1 MSTKISALDE
11 RLQQDINGEEFFPII
26 DGTVGAYHTYKIN
39 LDQLFQSGQGY
50 EKVTSLSVTDGATVA
65 SNNTS
70 FTLEYT
76 QEDNTVQTLTIEKY
90 KIQDNDVAFSHIDPA
105 GYITSTQR
113 ISLNNVDNKLATAK
127 AVDDHIDYREALYD
141 ASIKE
146 YIGDD
151 DNGVLADFATLT
163 NVADDFTA
171 LLAGV
176 KPELNTFK
184 KIEQQ
189 FDTIDYSDKIG
200 TGQVNIAHFRI
211 NEIDLNTRL
220 NIKDS
225 AITANL
231 ISVNAVTSDK
241 IQNGSILRSKIADG
255 AISNDKISDAT
266 ITASKIKDGTVTPDK
281 LSSGAPDWDNTR
293 VNIPNNLNVQHVYA
307 NGNFNS
313 KGTDFRLYNASRAGT
328 NVHSGRALVHSVG
341 DRLDINYANDYT
353 GGVNIRG
360 VVTVPDQDAAAI
372 NAGGN
377 RSVVTKEYVDAADIL
392 INPIAGDKIQDNA
405 IALRHMSDNSV
416 GTFEILDD
424 SITSEKIE
432 NIGPQWNSAGD
443 VVVSGKLTAN
453 GQTFTLGSNALPSG
467 NVTLSLQSS
476 VGGSA
481 TILRAAGSN
490 GSLSINN
497 TGGSIN
503 FSPGSSI
510 KFQVNSNKSTF
521 SNPLHITGAGSTTI
535 NGTNF
540 TNPALLVG
548 SSTNGIAIDSNEI
561 IQKGNHLHLGVADGA
576 TQNIYFKEGVNTIAT
591 IFGNS
596 GSFSAKGDV
605 ISESGIIRRN
615 GETSRLSLRGATAY
629 SNGANIELYGK
640 SNINYPGHAY
650 YDADQHTF
658 RAMGNGAVA
667 FKIDSK
673 TKKVTLYGEG
683 TSANHLVTKG
693 YVDKNTFPKITTLD
707 NITTRMDSGFYQTA
721 SASIAEGWPEDRG
734 WYHLLTTTH
743 SNTNN
748 YHALQ
753 FAASYYDQEVYFRST
768 GDKGDRE
775 WNKLWHTNNDGSGSG
790 LDADLLDGK
799 EATAFSLVGH
809 KHDDLYRK
817 LNTKIGV
824 NDLTTGA
831 PTWDSTNVVIPNQLN
846 VTGHTTINSGG
857 LSVGGQISSTGPDFY
872 LYNAIRADGNTH
884 YGRALVHSSGDKL
897 TINYGKDYTGGVEI
911 SGTVIAPNQTTTI
924 INSNNKALTTKEYV
938 ASEIA
943 KVYPDD
949 NYILKTGDIMTGD
962 LRFTQTDL
970 GINWYSDTD
979 NASIR
984 FHTNGDEGLDNRLEF
999 NIGDNANEY
1008 FIFTQQP
1015 WLGERV
1021 ELLKI
1026 SNSEISYKGNKI
1038 WHDGNTNNAVTSAK
1052 IVNYAVT
1059 SAKIASNA
1067 VTTANIANSSV
1078 TLDKLANITSGF
1090 VLGKTNNDTKL
1101 VPIDTNLSIGTS
1113 HNVIAS
1119 GQAAKDYTDLKVRGL
1134 ATTAYVD
1141 AKIAAAKGTV
1151 HYIDMY
1157 GLGRTSLN
1165 SNPSASQVTWA
1176 KGQLGNSV
1184 RSGDYVMAR
1193 VRYYESYNWGNGTAY
1208 RDRNRLYIYGVS
1220 GAYPNS
1226 VWTIYNSWYA

>member
-11 RLQQDINGEEFFPII
+11 RFQQDINGEEFFPII

-39 LDQLFQSGQGY
+39 LNQLFQSGGY

-70 FTLEYT
+70 FTLEYI
-76 QEDNTVQTLTIEKY
+76 QEGNTVQTLTIEKY

-113 ISLNNVDNKLATAK
+113 ISSNNVDNKLATAK

-151 DNGVLADFATLT
+151 DSGVLADFATLT

-231 ISVNAVTSDK
+231 ISANAVTSDK
-241 IQNGSILRSKIADG
+241 IQNGSILRSKISRG
-255 AISNDKISDAT
+255 AISNDEISDAT
-266 ITASKIKDGTVTPDK
+266 ITASKIKDGTLTPDK
-281 LSSGAPDWDNTR
+281 LSSGAPDWNNTQ
-293 VNIPNNLNVQHVYA
+293 VNIPVNLNVNNDIYV
-307 NGNFNS
+307 NNNIVS

-328 NVHSGRALVHSVG
+328 NVHSGRALVHNVG

-360 VVTVPDQDAAAI
+360 IVTVPDQDAAAI

-392 INPIAGDKIQDNA
+392 LNPIAGDKIQDNA

-432 NIGPQWNSAGD
+432 NIGPQWNSTGD
-443 VVVSGKLTAN
+443 VVVSGNLRAN
-453 GQTFTLGSNALPSG
+453 GQTFTLGSNSLPNG

-481 TILRAAGSN
+481 DIRRAAGSN
-490 GSLSINN
+490 GSLLINN
-497 TGGSIN
+497 TGGGAID
-503 FSPGSSI
+503 FSLGSST
-510 KFQVNSNKSTF
+510 KFQVSSNKSTF
-521 SNPLHITGAGSTTI
+521 SNRLHITGAGSSTI
-535 NGTNF
+535 GGTNF
-540 TNPALLVG
+540 TNPALLIG
-548 SSTNGIAIDSNEI
+548 SSEYGIAIDSNEI
-561 IQKGNHLHLGVADGA
+561 IQKGDHLHLGVADGA
-576 TQNIYFKEGVNTIAT
+576 SQNIYFKDGLNELAT

-596 GSFSAKGDV
+596 GNFSTRGD
-605 ISESGIIRRN
+605 ISTDSGVLK
-615 GETSRLSLRGATAY
+615 S
-629 SNGANIELYGK
+629 
-640 SNINYPGHAY
+640 SNINTTPL
-650 YDADQHTF
+650 
-658 RAMGNGAVA
+658 
-667 FKIDSK
+667 K
-673 TKKVTLYGEG
+673 LYGSEAQTYIG
-683 TSANHLVTKG
+683 WKLAL
-693 YVDKNTFPKITTLD
+693 YV
-707 NITTRMDSGFYQTA
+707 RQ
-721 SASIAEGWPEDRG
+721 
-734 WYHLLTTTH
+734 
-743 SNTNN
+743 
-748 YHALQ
+748 
-753 FAASYYDQEVYFRST
+753 
-768 GDKGDRE
+768 
-775 WNKLWHTNNDGSGSG
+775 DGG
-790 LDADLLDGK
+790 
-799 EATAFSLVGH
+799 
-809 KHDDLYRK
+809 
-817 LNTKIGV
+817 
-824 NDLTTGA
+824 
-831 PTWDSTNVVIPNQLN
+831 
-846 VTGHTTINSGG
+846 
-857 LSVGGQISSTGPDFY
+857 
-872 LYNAIRADGNTH
+872 
-884 YGRALVHSSGDKL
+884 
-897 TINYGKDYTGGVEI
+897 
-911 SGTVIAPNQTTTI
+911 VIAPLQTTAI

-949 NYILKTGDIMTGD
+949 NYILKSAPERSSQSMTSALTIEGTVDAQVAERSSSTYRENGVNLLLKGSSTGVSGIFFQSEKNGENINHASDFGYIQYHAHGIGNTSGEQSDLVIGVSGSRGSFFSSRGGD
-962 LRFTQTDL
+962 VDKVVIDVPRVNNFVL
-970 GINWYSDTD
+970 
-979 NASIR
+979 
-984 FHTNGDEGLDNRLEF
+984 TNGGSV
-999 NIGDNANEY
+999 EY
-1008 FIFTQQP
+1008 
-1015 WLGERV
+1015 
-1021 ELLKI
+1021 
-1026 SNSEISYKGNKI
+1026 KI
-1038 WHDGNTNNAVTSAK
+1038 WHDGNTNNAVDTSK
-1052 IVNYAVT
+1052 IASNAVT
-1059 SAKIASNA
+1059 TAKIASNA
-1067 VTTANIANSSV
+1067 VTTANIANSSI

-1101 VPIDTNLSIGTS
+1101 VPIDTNLSSGTS

-1119 GQAAKDYTDLKVRGL
+1119 GQAAKDYTDLKVQGL

-1165 SNPSASQVTWA
+1165 SNPSAAQVTWA

-1193 VRYYESYNWGNGTAY
+1193 VRYYESYRWGNGTAY
-1208 RDRNRLYIYGVS
+1208 RDTNRLYIYRVS
-1220 GAYPNS
+1220 GAYPIS